1 MRNSLTLRLLIINS
15 NNHEVFTSMQW
26 MLTLYTCLIKLVQP
40 IKVSAFHF
48 SRRRQTTPKCTFRGC
63 ENILKMAPL
72 KARTELWAYSRGHL
86 GRRRPFFVCI
96 SVDWVQICEKFWP
109 FWSSLFFKLS
119 FGTKIVV
126 K

>member
-15 NNHEVFTSMQW
+15 KNHEVFTSMQW

-86 GRRRPFFVCI
+86 GRRRPFFCVFLWTGYKFARSSGHFGVHCSSSFL
-96 SVDWVQICEKFWP
+96 SVP
-109 FWSSLFFKLS
+109 RLS
-119 FGTKIVV
+119 
-126 K
+126 